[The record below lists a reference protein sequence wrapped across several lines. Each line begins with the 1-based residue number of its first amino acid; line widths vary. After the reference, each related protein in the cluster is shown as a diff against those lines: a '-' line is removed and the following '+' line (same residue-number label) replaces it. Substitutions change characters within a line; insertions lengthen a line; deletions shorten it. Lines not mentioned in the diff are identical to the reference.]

1 MKQKVVSDSA
11 LLGWYCVRSKPRS
24 ERVATSHLEKIA
36 GVEVFLPRT
45 CRIRKSHSV
54 SQCPQALFPGYLFA
68 RFDPNENLRAVN
80 YCLGVSYVVKCQ
92 RKAVRVPDAIIAE
105 LTAIASDGVLDIVDL
120 PHRVGDEIRI
130 VSGLFRGGEGKIVRL
145 APARERIKV
154 LFEILG
160 RETEVEISE
169 EDVDFPSSN
178 PMTVTS

>member
-1 MKQKVVSDSA
+1 VKQKTAPDLTSF
-11 LLGWYCVRSKPRS
+11 GWYCVRSKPRS
-24 ERVATSHLEKIA
+24 EHVATAHLEKIE
-36 GVEVFLPRT
+36 GVEAFLPRT
-45 CRIRKSHSV
+45 HRIRKSRSV
-54 SQCPQALFPGYLFA
+54 NQRSQALFPGYLFA

-80 YCLGVSYVVKCQ
+80 FCQGVSYVVKCQ
-92 RKAVRVPDAIIAE
+92 QKAVRVPNTVIAE
-105 LTAIASDGVLDIVDL
+105 LTAIANDGVLDVVDL

-145 APARERIKV
+145 APARERVKV

-178 PMTVTS
+178 PMMATT